1 MPCYQTLLEATDNP
15 TEDLE
20 RNSAFMNHRQHS
32 ILNFVAIDLQILMH
46 FPTIKRIS
54 LKDYVFQS
62 QVGFNAIRQLSF
74 YVLSTLTGYLL
85 FLSSLTNCVLL
96 FSHFN
101 ELDIDFI
108 NFNRLHLFYI
118 NLSRLSFVF
127 FQLSLTVSCFISTCT
142 DCLMCYIKLY

>member
-1 MPCYQTLLEATDNP
+1 MVILPKILAILYTGMVSGIRNYENLMVKMILFIVHVYNYYGNAWNPDTYPNLRFSSEYGLQSMPCYQTLLEATDNP

-62 QVGFNAIRQLSF
+62 QVGFNLIHQLIVSPF
-74 YVLSTLTGYLL
+74 Y
-85 FLSSLTNCVLL
+85 
-96 FSHFN
+96 
-101 ELDIDFI
+101 
-108 NFNRLHLFYI
+108 
-118 NLSRLSFVF
+118 
-127 FQLSLTVSCFISTCT
+127 
-142 DCLMCYIKLY
+142 